1 MKRELQAAFTRLF
14 FSYKESTVE
23 LLAHQESVYCLSLS
37 EGGRHAKILAQGV
50 LGSGGLGVKVGGFT
64 DKTAI

>member
-1 MKRELQAAFTRLF
+1 MKRELQA
-14 FSYKESTVE
+14 SYNESTVE

-37 EGGRHAKILAQGV
+37 EVGRRAKILAQWV

-64 DKTAI
+64 DKTTI